1 MKPDSNLVADA
12 LAELTQVGEPIEVSL
27 SNELV
32 HLLSDQLY
40 QSPLKAIEELVVN
53 AYDADATECRI
64 FVPVLSDRTRN
75 YIVVFDN
82 GVGMDREGLTDL
94 WQIGRSNKRTE
105 EIERRRK
112 RKQIGK
118 FGIGKLAVCRREAS

>member
-1 MKPDSNLVADA
+1 MKNPDTFVADA
-12 LAELTQVGEPIEVSL
+12 LSRLNQVGEPIEVSL

-64 FVPVLSDRTRN
+64 FVPSPDDESKN
-75 YIVVFDN
+75 NIVVYDD
-82 GVGMDREGLTDL
+82 GIGMNRNGLTPYFCAKIAL
-94 WQIGRSNKRTE
+94 SPVPRRTGE
-105 EIERRRK
+105 VQNFAQKSAYR
-112 RKQIGK
+112 
-118 FGIGKLAVCRREAS
+118 F